1 MSGYIYG
8 ATMKADDLVNQT
20 MTKAQTLDVDQLDD
34 FFIKMGVLSMATLR
48 GIHGDQFVTDFMTA
62 ALNDENPIKIEA
74 HLRQ

>member
-1 MSGYIYG
+1 
-8 ATMKADDLVNQT
+8 MKADDLVNQT